1 MRALLILFSAAFFL
15 VTSPAKSQDVMV
27 QLDTVPLET
36 LRLSDFDP
44 LNPAATS
51 IFFVVTVTN
60 DDQARDLGLR
70 VEVSAL
76 SAGYLGAAETEL
88 GVLPPNTTLVRT
100 NQQFDS
106 FEVSDAA
113 ENLADYALQRGLLP
127 PDEYQFR
134 IFVIEHTDGGEVIV
148 GEEDDSIITTNPG
161 ANLDL
166 VGPGNEFMIEPE
178 PLSNPQPL
186 FQWLSN
192 ANRFEFAL
200 YEVRPGQV
208 SPEDVATNL
217 PVFTTDD
224 IDLETLPYP
233 AFAEQLVDGRIYAWQ
248 VNALVTTAA
257 GVIKQP
263 SDMFW
268 FRYTNPAA
276 EESDGNPG
284 DVFVNSLTLDP
295 QEVTIA
301 PGESVRLTYEA
312 LDVNDGLVVNTRPE
326 WRMVPEGYGSIAED
340 GTFTAEERT
349 GAVAIVAAIG
359 SVEDYAT
366 VIIESPEESQASGSD
381 SLIVNVITPIDG
393 QSFIE
398 PSPQFAWQVT
408 GADSTFK
415 DNYMISLYGPVS
427 EDNPGV
433 AEFFWQHN
441 VSGSNSTSYPGS
453 VPALESDGEYQVE
466 VSALDERGVVLS
478 TSERVSFSLTVD
490 PKISWELLN
499 AWDVARRQETDSL
512 FVPLL
517 LTLNDVPLQQAVRDD
532 IEGAG
537 AIIQTVAGNWVQVTL
552 PYHQLD
558 DIASVDGINLMTM
571 PSPHVLFDPEL
582 EPVVAALKPI
592 ESNPLPGKAPVK
604 VAIFEFGFDQSAI
617 TNLVGGRVTYHSFR
631 ADGQVGGSNTVDA
644 LHGLASV
651 QALFE
656 HLPRTA
662 EVHLIN
668 FDTEPEFQEA
678 LSYAVNDL
686 GVDVITCSVSWAN
699 AYDHYDGTSYFSRSV
714 VDILGDE
721 TAMIV
726 AAGNFA
732 KSHWEGPY
740 RDNNLNGAHDFASKG
755 DYLEVK
761 LDYTKRY
768 SFLLSWDDWG
778 APTRN
783 LDIEILNENGERLSD
798 AFGRPYASRNVQAP
812 GGYVEPVERIRNFQP
827 FYPGVRDYRI
837 RITSPNRTSPSEVTP
852 NLELYIYPPP
862 ESSMPAADSE
872 SSLASGLATARSNS
886 IIPVGATTFAHSSQ
900 GPTNDGRVRPDFSTS
915 GVVKLNQASFEGTSF
930 ATPRIA
936 AVYASVKSMHPDW
949 SISEIEA
956 FIQKTAT
963 QTSDF
968 TQKDNLVGWGD
979 VNIEDLITKLNG
991 E

>member
-1 MRALLILFSAAFFL
+1 MRALFILFTAALFL
-15 VTSPAKSQDVMV
+15 VSSPARSQDVMV

-60 DDQARDLGLR
+60 GDQARDLGLR
-70 VEVSAL
+70 VEVTAL
-76 SAGYLGAAETEL
+76 NAGYLGAANTEL
-88 GVLPPNTTLVRT
+88 GVLPANATLVRT

-113 ENLADYALQRGLLP
+113 EDLADYALRRGLLP
-127 PDEYQFR
+127 PDEYQFK
-134 IFVIEHTDGGEVIV
+134 IMVIEHTDGGDVIV

-161 ANLDL
+161 GNLDL
-166 VGPGNEFMIEPE
+166 VAPGNEFLIEPE
-178 PLSNPQPL
+178 PLTNPQPL
-186 FQWLSN
+186 FQWLSD
-192 ANRFEFAL
+192 ANEFEFSL
-200 YEVRPGQV
+200 FEVRPGQL

-217 PVFTTDD
+217 PVYTTDD
-224 IDLETLPYP
+224 LDQETFSYP

-248 VNALVTTAA
+248 VTALISTAA
-257 GVIKQP
+257 GVVRQP
-263 SDMFW
+263 SEMFW
-268 FRYTNPAA
+268 FQYSNPAA
-276 EESDGNPG
+276 GDGDSNPG
-284 DVFVNSLTLDP
+284 DVFVKSLTLDP

-312 LDVNDGLVVNTRPE
+312 LDANDGLVVNARPE
-326 WRMVPEGYGSIAED
+326 WRMVPDGYGTIRDD

-349 GAVAIVAAIG
+349 GAVAIVAAMG
-359 SVEDYAT
+359 TVEDYAT
-366 VIIESPEESQASGSD
+366 VIIESPEESSASGAD
-381 SLIVNVITPIDG
+381 SLVVQILSPVDG
-393 QSFIE
+393 QSFME
-398 PSPQFAWQVT
+398 PSPNFAWQVT
-408 GADSTFK
+408 GADSSFR
-415 DNYMISLYGPVS
+415 DNYMLSLFGPVS
-427 EDNPGV
+427 EDNPEA
-433 AEFFWQHN
+433 AELFWQHN
-441 VSGSNSTSYPGS
+441 VSGSKSTSYPGS
-453 VPALESDGEYQVE
+453 VPALESGGEYLLE
-466 VSALDERGVVLS
+466 VSALDQRGTVLA
-478 TSERVSFSLTVD
+478 TSERISFTLSVD
-490 PKISWELLN
+490 PKISWELLH

-517 LTLNDVPLQQAVRDD
+517 LTLNEVPLQQAVRDD
-532 IEGAG
+532 IQSTGAV
-537 AIIQTVAGNWVQVTL
+537 IQTVAGNWVQVTM

-558 DIASVDGINLMTM
+558 EIAGIDGINLLSM
-571 PSPHVLFDPEL
+571 PSPHVLFDPDVDGTSTA
-582 EPVVAALKPI
+582 PTRMQRQ
-592 ESNPLPGKAPVK
+592 PLPGKAPVK

-668 FDTEPEFQEA
+668 FDTEPEFQQA
-678 LSYAVNDL
+678 LNYAVNDL

-714 VDILGDE
+714 VDILGDD

-732 KSHWEGPY
+732 QSHWEGPY
-740 RDNNLNGAHDFASKG
+740 HDNNLNGAHDFAPKA

-783 LDIEILNENGERLSD
+783 LDLEILSENGERLSD

-827 FYPGVRDYRI
+827 IYPGVRTYRI
-837 RITSPNRTSPSEVTP
+837 RVTSPNKTSPSEITP

-862 ESSMPAADSE
+862 ESSVPAADSE
-872 SSLASGLATARSNS
+872 SSLASGLATARSTS
-886 IIPVGATTFAHSSQ
+886 IIPVGATSFAHSSQ

-936 AVYASVKSMHPDW
+936 AVFASVKSMHPDW
-949 SISEIEA
+949 TIAEIEA

-963 QTSDF
+963 QSSDF

-979 VNIEDLITKLNG
+979 VNIEDLINRLSG